1 MKKSEIIDFAIDK
14 IKAEII
20 TVSETADGKKC
31 ICLDTGLYTVKKIN
45 FIFDNDNNIINQCD
59 LLALRDFLNDIFRQ
73 PEK

>member
-1 MKKSEIIDFAIDK
+1 MDK

-31 ICLDTGLYTVKKIN
+31 ICLDTGRYTVKKIN
-45 FIFDNDNNIINQCD
+45 FIFDKDDNIVNQCD
-59 LLALRDFLNDIFRQ
+59 LIALRDFLNDIFRQ